1 MDIFG
6 RQTTES
12 GAPQE
17 IEEAGFSLPSYMHA
31 INAHN
36 IANNNWSWGDAVT
49 LGTAGVAASA
59 LTQTWNILP
68 TLGNLL
74 GGDFEQVKT
83 QEVLQSFDDDLGKYY
98 ADHQGGID
106 ALGFA
111 VSSLVPGTA
120 GIKIGKAGFNVLRG
134 AAETG
139 TFGAGIEA
147 ATGILAPKS
156 AKLLSEATEL
166 ALKPN
171 AGFPIWNAKTVQALA
186 QGAGQAALEGAAF
199 ETAVAATMYNSPTLK
214 DQDFGDLV
222 SNVIHGAGMFGAFGA
237 VFHGAGTYF
246 KIKNAGRELDKE
258 LFNFN
263 TISELHPDAK
273 AADHIMNYFD
283 QLHSLPDVGKAAV
296 AGDWTGANAWK
307 LGKAESM
314 LEGKVNYLKTKV
326 QENTLK
332 LAGGDQDLAGVL
344 YQNYSKL
351 SLEQAESKIFSS
363 LEVTRLGTTTATEV
377 AQKKLIQEA
386 VAKGDPEIILQGANR
401 SVTYLKLAGE
411 DAGRIVSEAP
421 ELYNIADKIKKGT
434 DYDSVVAGYR
444 QNLGRTRQWDFMDT
458 DALTSEARYV
468 TAARTKF
475 TEETVVH
482 IDDLPY
488 LQAAYLKGV
497 EKLQVAEDGF
507 KSEFNSTGRI
517 INEISRQE
525 LLELISA
532 TKDDA
537 AAALLAK
544 GHDPE
549 YIAKVL
555 DMKRELVEGT
565 LRGVV
570 DDSLFVTRTG
580 DEWSKPQWAKVI
592 KDTDPVKDIDGNVV
606 TGMIALKQ
614 KQVNFEDAADRIKA
628 TVLGEDADKIF
639 RIQDQ
644 YIARANR
651 FGPGNGMFSAQ
662 NENYG
667 TLGSMAQNLGAN
679 TLKVIG
685 RAQDRTRE
693 VFTPLLQKLQLNQPA
708 AIEWSVLNA
717 RLRQYSEG
725 FTYSAEE
732 GGMIPTKLHR
742 YNQAIAA
749 GEDVA
754 APVFEKDL
762 PLLIPIKNPEVADL
776 VGAHVAT
783 NSERIGK
790 LGAIRSNQ
798 GVNFKRDAASF
809 YPIPQNPK
817 DYPFFAHVVDDT
829 IAGYGHSKMLFAG
842 SQAELEA
849 QITAV
854 KSADPTLKVLTKAD
868 AEGYYKAI
876 GQYEFERTL
885 TDTAFNP
892 AVARAGKSAN
902 YLPPTDPAKI
912 VADTL
917 NWHLQRD
924 ASLVRETV
932 LHVNEAQVQTL
943 RTLGESYANVKN
955 SHFTSLDPVSYLE
968 MQGANPYADYV
979 KTMLGLST
987 SKEFPFWTPLND
999 MLDRKVSQV
1008 LGALRSGIQQ
1018 SKSPEELVAM
1028 NAALKSSGYT
1038 GAAYDSMTAALANSS
1053 APRGVLSS
1061 FVAKA
1066 NSILSATMLGWD
1078 PINAVN
1084 NLVGAT
1090 VLRSTELKSLLRNIE
1105 QAKPE
1110 LAGELSELS
1119 GLKVPGTSDSIF
1131 SPAKMI
1137 ARAMGEFHSDAGKL
1151 LRAEFNSRGIIS
1163 SRVEQSNWVLDNLAV
1178 TGREGVAELEGKI
1191 SKVWAGTKD
1200 ILAKG
1205 DVITG
1210 NKLAEDFNRFVS
1222 GHVVKQITDKAVA
1235 AGVLGEQEAWAY
1247 INTFVNRV
1255 EGNYIAAQRPGIF
1268 QGPLGQAMG
1277 LFQTYQ
1283 FNMLQQLFR
1292 HVGEGTAKDSILMAG
1307 LQGSLYGLKGMPAF
1321 DAINTH
1327 ILGNASGNVE
1337 HKDAYTSIYGAA
1349 GKEAGDWLMYGVAS
1363 NALGLLSPDLK
1374 LNLYSRGD
1382 INPRNVTVLPLNPVN
1397 YPFVQASGKLFGALA
1412 ETAGKIS
1419 SGGDVW
1425 GSILQGIEHAGVNRP
1440 LAGLAQTLEATNN
1453 PYAASFSTSNR
1464 GNVVAA
1470 NDFTSL
1476 ANMIRIAGAKPLD
1489 EAIGLDKMYNI
1500 EAYAA
1505 SDKERRNSLGEAVKT
1520 TLIAGKVPTQDQLNK
1535 FVVSYAGTGGQQQ
1548 NFAQWMI
1555 QQYRAANTSQV
1566 NILAQQMRNPT
1577 ARAMQEVMGG
1587 YGMKDFAAFSQQ

>member
-1 MDIFG
+1 MGIFDK
-6 RQTTES
+6 QVEAS

-17 IEEAGFSLPSYMHA
+17 VEEAGFSLPSYMHA

-36 IANNNWSWGDAVT
+36 IANNNWSWGDAA
-49 LGTAGVAASA
+49 LYGTAGVIGSA

-83 QEVLQSFDDDLGKYY
+83 KEVLQNFDDDLGRYY
-98 ADHQGGID
+98 EDHQQGID

-111 VSSLVPGTA
+111 IGSIVPGTA
-120 GIKIGKAGFNVLRG
+120 GVKVGKAGFNILRG
-134 AAETG
+134 AAESG

-147 ATGILAPKS
+147 ATGILAPRS

-186 QGAGQAALEGAAF
+186 QGAGAAALEGAAF

-222 SNVIHGAGMFGAFGA
+222 SNVVHGAAMFGAIGG
-237 VFHGAGTYF
+237 VFKGAGTYF

-258 LFNFN
+258 LFSFN
-263 TISELHPDAK
+263 SVRELPPEAP
-273 AADHIMNYFD
+273 AADHILNYFD
-283 QLHSLPDVGKAAV
+283 QLHSLPDVNVAAV

-314 LEGKVNYLKTKV
+314 LEGKVNHIKEQLRLQTG
-326 QENTLK
+326 K
-332 LAGGDQDLAGVL
+332 LAGGDQDLADVL
-344 YQNYSKL
+344 YQQYSKL
-351 SLEQAESKIFSS
+351 SLEGAESHVWNTT
-363 LEVTRLGTTTATEV
+363 EVARLGTRAAAEIEEAKV
-377 AQKKLIQEA
+377 IAQA
-386 VAKGDPEIILQGANR
+386 VAKGDPTIISSTLTR
-401 SVTYLKLAGE
+401 STTYLKLAGE
-411 DAGRIVSEAP
+411 GAGKIVGAEP
-421 ELYNIADKIKKGT
+421 EIYNIADKLKKGA
-434 DYDSVVAGYR
+434 DYSSAVEGYR
-444 QNLGRTRQWDFMDT
+444 QHLGRTRQWDYLDT
-458 DALTSEARYV
+458 DAFTSEARYV
-468 TAARTKF
+468 TAAKTTF
-475 TEETVVH
+475 TPDTVVH

-497 EKLQVAEDGF
+497 DRLTIAEDGF
-507 KSEFNSTGRI
+507 KSELNTTGRI
-517 INEISRQE
+517 LNEVSRQE

-532 TKDDA
+532 TKDTA
-537 AAALLAK
+537 RAELLAK

-555 DMKRELVEGT
+555 DMKRELVEDT
-565 LRGVV
+565 LRGRV
-570 DDSLFVTRTG
+570 DDSLFLTRTG
-580 DEWSKPQWAKVI
+580 DEWSKPQWAKIV
-592 KDTDPVKDIDGNVV
+592 KDTRPVKDIDGNVL
-606 TGMIALKQ
+606 TGMVALKQ
-614 KQVNFEDAADRIKA
+614 KQINFEDAADRIKGSI
-628 TVLGEDADKIF
+628 LGEDADKIS
-639 RIQDQ
+639 RIPDS
-644 YIARANR
+644 YISRANR
-651 FGPGNGMFSAQ
+651 FGPGSGMFSSQ

-667 TLGSMAQNLGAN
+667 SLGSFVQNLGAN

-685 RAQDRTRE
+685 RAQDSTRE

-717 RLRQYSEG
+717 RLRQYAEG

-732 GGMIPTKLHR
+732 GGMIPTRLRR
-742 YNQAIAA
+742 YNEAIAR
-749 GEDVA
+749 GENVTQ
-754 APVFEKDL
+754 PVFEPDV
-762 PLLIPIKNPEVADL
+762 PLLIPVKNAETAAL
-776 VGAHVAT
+776 VQAHIDT
-783 NSERIGK
+783 NASRISK
-790 LGAIRSNQ
+790 LGEIRSNQ
-798 GVNFKRDAASF
+798 GVNFKRDGASF

-817 DYPFFAHVVDDT
+817 DYPFFAHVIDDT

-932 LHVNEAQVQTL
+932 LHVNESQVQTL
-943 RTLGESYANVKN
+943 RTLGESYANVKG

-968 MQGANPYADYV
+968 MQSANPYADYV

-987 SKEFPFWTPLND
+987 SKEFPFWSPLND

-1008 LGALRSGIQQ
+1008 LGVVRNGVQQ
-1018 SKSPEELVAM
+1018 SKSADELVAI
-1028 NAALKSSGYT
+1028 NAALRDSGYT
-1038 GAAYDSMTAALANSS
+1038 GAAYDSLTVALANST

-1066 NSILSATMLGWD
+1066 NSLLSATMLGWD

-1105 QAKPE
+1105 AAKPE
-1110 LAGELSELS
+1110 LAGDLAELTKLR
-1119 GLKVPGTSDSIF
+1119 VPGTDSAMF
-1131 SPAKMI
+1131 SPTKMI
-1137 ARAMGEFHSDAGKL
+1137 ARAMGDFHSDAGKA
-1151 LRAEFNSRGIIS
+1151 LRAEFNARGIIS
-1163 SRVEQSNWVLDNLAV
+1163 SRVEQSNWVLDNLAA
-1178 TGREGVAELEGKI
+1178 TGREGVAELDGKI
-1191 SKVWAGTKD
+1191 SKVWAGAKD

-1235 AGVLGEQEAWAY
+1235 AGVIGESEAWAY

-1268 QGPLGQAMG
+1268 QGPIGQAMG

-1292 HVGEGTAKDSILMAG
+1292 HVGEGSAKDSILMAG

-1321 DAINTH
+1321 DAINAH

-1337 HKDAYTSIYGAA
+1337 HRDAYTSVYGAA

-1382 INPRNVTVLPLNPVN
+1382 INPRNVTVLPLNPIN
-1397 YPFVQASGKLFGALA
+1397 YPFVQASSKLWGSVA
-1412 ETAGKIS
+1412 ETASKIS
-1419 SGGDVW
+1419 KGGEVW
-1425 GSILQGIEHAGVNRP
+1425 GSLLQGLEHAGVNRP
-1440 LAGLAQTLEATNN
+1440 LAGLAQTLEAFGN
-1453 PYAASFSTSNR
+1453 PYGASYSTSSK

-1476 ANMIRIAGAKPLD
+1476 ANLIRIAGAKPLD
-1489 EAIGLDKMYNI
+1489 EAIALDKFYNI

-1505 SDKERRNSLGEAVKT
+1505 ADRDRRNTLGEAIKT
-1520 TLIAGKVPTQDQLNK
+1520 TVIAGKIPTQDQMNK
-1535 FVVSYAGTGGQQQ
+1535 FAVEYAGTGGQQDK
-1548 NFAQWMI
+1548 FAQFMI

-1566 NILAQQMRNPT
+1566 NVMVQQMKSPT

-1587 YGMKDFAAFSQQ
+1587 YGLRDFTSSY